1 MEKNFTHNFY
11 KKIIYNLKNSK
22 NIFYKNN
29 DTEFNYQYVYE
40 KVQLLTSRLN
50 KHKKQQ
56 ILLLSDKSI
65 GYYISVISI
74 LLSGN
79 TWVQISP
86 NIPDERIFQISKI
99 SRSKVIIYDESFK
112 RKLNK
117 NLSKHKT
124 YFLNKILKQSTVKKI
139 NNKLKIPKVKKDDNA
154 MIFFTSGS
162 TGLPKGVQITHENF
176 ISCLFHQIKNL
187 KYTKNKETF
196 SDYHDNSF
204 VMSLVII
211 FPAIYL
217 NCTISPLVN
226 NYDKFFPSKHLIKN
240 KISILITVPSFMLFM
255 KPNLPRK
262 KIFIKNIILCGENF
276 PVNILKLIKKKFTY
290 NHLFNCYGSTETSPW
305 AFFYKYKK
313 KHNRIINEMSQVPI
327 GKPFKDLKIKLN
339 NENQLF
345 IGGKIISPGY
355 LDKSGNLNAGKFSK
369 LKNINFYNTGDILV
383 KKNNIYFCKGRNDSQ
398 IKIKG
403 YRVDTT
409 EVEKVIKKLEYIDY
423 TYCYL
428 NNKNK
433 TDYLVLLIVTKKK
446 IDKNKIYNHIRKFLP
461 IYMLPKEIF
470 IIKKIK
476 FNKNGKVDKAYYKK
490 YF

>member
-1 MEKNFTHNFY
+1 MEKNLTQNFY
-11 KKIIYNLKNSK
+11 KKIINNLKNSK

-29 DTEFNYQYVYE
+29 DIEFSYQYLYE

-50 KHKKQQ
+50 KHKKHC

-79 TWVQISP
+79 TWIQISP
-86 NIPDERIFQISKI
+86 NIPDERIVQISKI
-99 SRSKVIIYDESFK
+99 SKSKAIIYDESFR

-117 NLSKHKT
+117 NLRKHKI
-124 YFLNKILKQSTVKKI
+124 YFLSKILNKSNEKKI
-139 NNKLKIPKVKKDDNA
+139 KNKLKPPKVKKDDNA

-176 ISCLFHQIKNL
+176 ISCLLHQIKNL
-187 KYTKNKETF
+187 NYIKNKETF

-217 NCTISPLVN
+217 NCTISPLIN
-226 NYDKFFPSKHLIKN
+226 SYDKFFPSKHLIKN
-240 KISILITVPSFMLFM
+240 KISILITVPSFILFM
-255 KPNLPRK
+255 KPNLLRK
-262 KIFIKNIILCGENF
+262 KISIKNIILCGENF
-276 PVNILKLIKKKFTY
+276 PINILNLIKKHFLY
-290 NHLFNCYGSTETSPW
+290 DHLFNCYGSTETSPW

-313 KHNRIINEMSQVPI
+313 DHNKIIKEMSQVPI
-327 GKPFKDLKIKLN
+327 GKPFKDLKIKFDD
-339 NENQLF
+339 ENQLF

-355 LDKSGNLNAGKFSK
+355 LDKSGNLNKNKFSR
-369 LKNINFYNTGDILV
+369 LKNMNFYNTGDILV

-433 TDYLVLLIVTKKK
+433 IDYLVLLVVTKKK
-446 IDKNKIYNHIRKFLP
+446 INKNKIYTHLRKFLP
-461 IYMLPKEIF
+461 IYMLPKEIL
-470 IIKKIK
+470 IMKKIK